1 MRLIIFDID
10 GTLLDSKA
18 IILASHASAF
28 GKHGLA
34 VPSEAAIM
42 ALVGLSQRE
51 TFLALAGEHG
61 PVDGLIGAY
70 QEAVWAFRAAG
81 QHTETLFPGAAELVA
96 DLAKRADL
104 RLALATGKGRRGTN
118 LIIEQYGWQ
127 GVFASSHTSDE
138 NPSKPDPTMLQRAM
152 EIAGVAP
159 MATVMIGDSP
169 FDMQMAVNAGVT
181 PIGVAWG
188 HQPRETLIA
197 NGAQAVAT
205 DFADL
210 ARILW

>member
-18 IILASHASAF
+18 IILASHVHTF
-28 GKHGLA
+28 GKHGLP
-34 VPSEAAIM
+34 VPDEAAIM

-61 PVDGLIGAY
+61 PIDALIAGY

-81 QHTETLFPGAAELVA
+81 RHAETLFPGAAELIA
-96 DLAKRADL
+96 DLAKRADI
-104 RLALATGKGRRGTN
+104 RLALATGKGRRGTD
-118 LIIEQYGWQ
+118 LVIAQHGWH
-127 GVFASSHTSDE
+127 GVFHSSHTSDE
-138 NPSKPDPTMLQRAM
+138 NPSKPDPTMLLRAM
-152 EIAGVAP
+152 ESAGVA
-159 MATVMIGDSP
+159 AADTVMVGDSP
-169 FDMQMAVNAGVT
+169 FDMQMAVKAGVT

-188 HQPRETLIA
+188 HQPRAALLA
-197 NGAQAVAT
+197 AGARHVAA

-210 ARILW
+210 ARLLG

>member
-18 IILASHASAF
+18 IILASHAAAF
-28 GKHGLA
+28 GKHDLA

-61 PVDGLIGAY
+61 PIDGLIGAY

-81 QHTETLFPGAAELVA
+81 QHAETLFPGAAELIA
-96 DLAKRADL
+96 DLAKRDDI

-118 LIIEQYGWQ
+118 LIIEQYDWQ
-127 GVFASSHTSDE
+127 GVFGSSHTSDE
-138 NPSKPDPTMLQRAM
+138 NPSKPDPTMLLRAM
-152 EIAGVAP
+152 EIAGVLASDS
-159 MATVMIGDSP
+159 VMIGDSP
-169 FDMQMAVNAGVT
+169 FDMQMAVKAGVK

-188 HQPRETLIA
+188 HQPRDTLLA
-197 NGAQAVAT
+197 NGAVAVAE
-205 DFADL
+205 DFAEL
-210 ARILW
+210 ARLLR

>member
-18 IILASHASAF
+18 IILASHAQAF
-28 GKHGLA
+28 GKHGIN

-61 PVDGLIGAY
+61 PIDGLIAAY

-81 QHTETLFPGAAELVA
+81 QHTETLFPGAAELIA
-96 DLAKRADL
+96 DLSRRPET
-104 RLALATGKGRRGTN
+104 RLALATGKGRRGTD
-118 LIIEQYGWQ
+118 LVIAQYGWQ
-127 GVFASSHTSDE
+127 GVFTSSHTSNE
-138 NPSKPDPTMLQRAM
+138 NPSKPDPTMVLRAM
-152 EIAGVAP
+152 AIAGAAP
-159 MATVMIGDSP
+159 GETVMIGDSP
-169 FDMQMAVNAGVT
+169 FDMQMAVKAGVQ

-188 HQPRETLIA
+188 HQPPATLIA
-197 NGAQAVAT
+197 NGAEVVAT

-210 ARILW
+210 ARLLT